1 MLRLVENYTSN
12 SDNMIFQ
19 LLVRDGKEWCMDVF
33 DKFVGAGDSV
43 CLGEAVIRRY
53 QVWIYPDTDPCTIL
67 NLKYNCKISTVL
79 IKMSF

>member
-1 MLRLVENYTSN
+1 MVYIQNKRYDNDMNDRIIKKNYMLRLVENYTSN

-53 QVWIYPDTDPCTIL
+53 QVW
-67 NLKYNCKISTVL
+67 KYI
-79 IKMSF
+79 

>member
-1 MLRLVENYTSN
+1 
-12 SDNMIFQ
+12 MIFQ

-53 QVWIYPDTDPCTIL
+53 QVWIYITIRVVYQEIIIKRL
-67 NLKYNCKISTVL
+67 TNKVCAISEN
-79 IKMSF
+79 